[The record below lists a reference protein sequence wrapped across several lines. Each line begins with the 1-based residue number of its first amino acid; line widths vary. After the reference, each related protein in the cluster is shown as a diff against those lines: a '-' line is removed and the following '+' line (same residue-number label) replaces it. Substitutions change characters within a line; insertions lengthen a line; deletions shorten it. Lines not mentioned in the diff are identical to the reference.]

1 MAAIITAFGI
11 VVVSIVLT
19 VKLYDSTKKD
29 KDDPS

>member
-1 MAAIITAFGI
+1 MAAFIIAIGF

>member
-1 MAAIITAFGI
+1 MAAFIIAIGF
-11 VVVSIVLT
+11 VVVSIVIT